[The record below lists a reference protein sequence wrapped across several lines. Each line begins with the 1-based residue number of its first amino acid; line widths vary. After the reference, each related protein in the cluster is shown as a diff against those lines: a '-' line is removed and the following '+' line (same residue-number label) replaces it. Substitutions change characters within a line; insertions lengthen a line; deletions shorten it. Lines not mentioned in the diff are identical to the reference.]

1 MNPVATPVQPS
12 AVPSKRFA
20 LPAGNDPWYVLSN
33 LVIKDFKVR
42 YRNMSLG
49 IFWSLVNPLIMMG
62 VLTFVFTFVFNQGRP
77 NFALFLLIG
86 LLPYNFFSLAW
97 STGTE
102 SVVQNGPLI
111 KRVPFQRELIPI
123 SAVLGNAVHYL
134 QQIALLLIAVGVV
147 RGASFQW
154 LWLPVIVT
162 LQVAFVCGVSLITS
176 ALNVYYRDIQYVVQ
190 AINMVLFWIIPIFYG
205 FDQVDSSVAWLYE
218 INPVAAVIL
227 IMRRVLLYQI
237 DPGTALVKMAAIT
250 IFTLWAGYIV
260 FRRMEKDFSD
270 CL

>member
-1 MNPVATPVQPS
+1 M
-12 AVPSKRFA
+12 
-20 LPAGNDPWYVLSN
+20 
-33 LVIKDFKVR
+33 KDFKVR

-62 VLTFVFTFVFNQGRP
+62 VLTFVFTFVFTHDRP
-77 NFALFLLIG
+77 NYSLFLLIG
-86 LLPYNFFSLAW
+86 LLPFNFFSLAW

-102 SVVQNGPLI
+102 SVVMNGALI

-123 SAVLGNAVHYL
+123 SVVLGNALHYL
-134 QQIALLLIAVGVV
+134 LQIALLLIVVGIV
-147 RGASFQW
+147 RGVSFQW

-176 ALNVYYRDIQYVVQ
+176 ALNVYYRDMQYLVQ

-205 FDQVDSSVAWLYE
+205 FDQVDSSIAWLYE

-227 IMRRVLLYQI
+227 ITRRVLLYQI
-237 DPGTALVKMAAIT
+237 DPGTALIKMAAVT
-250 IFTLWAGYIV
+250 IFTLWAGYVV
-260 FRRMEKDFSD
+260 FIRMEKDFSD
-270 CL
+270 YL